1 MIELLIEDERGN
13 MITHQLGEGRHTL
26 GKSADADIVLMDTFV
41 SRYHADLFVTKS
53 GVYIIDMESTNG
65 IFFENKKIN
74 KTMKIEDGQSFNIGK
89 LKLTTRLPQYRLF
102 VREGRKPILEYKDS
116 GSVPDVPAKS
126 NTETKDENIN
136 DKVSRILM
144 NR

>member
-26 GKSADADIVLMDTFV
+26 GKSVDADIVLMDGFV
-41 SRYHADLFVTKS
+41 SRYHADIFVTKS

-65 IFFENKKIN
+65 ILFEGQKVN
-74 KTMKIEDGQSFNIGK
+74 KTMKIEDGQSFHIGK
-89 LKLTTRLPQYRLF
+89 LKLTTKLPQYRLF
-102 VREGRKPILEYKDS
+102 VREGRKPILADMHH
-116 GSVPDVPAKS
+116 GAVTAPDAS
-126 NTETKDENIN
+126 AETIN

-144 NR
+144 TR